1 MKKHYTRLLL
11 VGLSLMLTA
20 YVHSQSSLTGIVN
33 DENNEA
39 IIGATV
45 ILEGTQLGAVTDADG
60 KYVIKNIP
68 PKEYSIKVSYIGYR
82 TTTESI
88 DLRSSKSLNFSMK
101 EDSKTLNDVV
111 VVGYGTQ
118 RKRDL
123 IGSVSTLTSEKL
135 NDQVGASFETALQGK
150 MAGVQLTQGSGA
162 AGSNSIIRI
171 RGVGSVSAG
180 GYPLIII
187 DGVPLSQE
195 NYAQGSVG
203 GQNKNPLS
211 SLNPNDIE
219 SVTVLKDA
227 ASAAIYGSRGG
238 NGVILI
244 TTKRGKEG
252 KGRLSYSARLG
263 ISRPSNV
270 LRVLNA
276 TEWLQIQQ
284 EAWENDGNVGKYKLP
299 LNLSYDDIK
308 GINTDWISKTIQTG
322 IKHEHDLSYSFGN
335 KTIKAYV
342 GGSYSNAESFLVGD
356 YFERLSG
363 KANVDIRLSNKLN
376 VSISSSISRGYNHRA
391 FQAWSGGLGLAQSN
405 ALPIYP
411 VYKNQFPKTSPFYDS
426 TAAFFNVD
434 QNPVAQA
441 QLNNFVTRELRYIN
455 SASINFQ
462 ATRDLSFTL
471 QANYDRSVLS
481 DFMGYDGSQKAN
493 TASTSSE
500 SDTRINNYSSF
511 LTGQYIVPIANKAH
525 SLKVFGGIEYQAQY
539 AQNRYYTFTGTD
551 KLILNDPELTRLISD
566 TTTWND
572 NAEQI
577 WKFAGIFGRI
587 NYSFENKYL
596 VQFTLRSDGSSRF
609 GQNKRFGY
617 FPSIGLGYIMSEEP
631 WFHKNGTVNYFKL
644 KASWGQTGN
653 SNIRGQEQWS
663 TFTYVKPGQ
672 SNDVL
677 SYNGQSI
684 LFQQKLANPDL
695 QWEVASTVEGGFDI
709 GLFNDRI
716 TSSLTYYNKL
726 TTKALLLIAI
736 QASSGIETLNF
747 YSNVGKIRNWGLEYE
762 LNCNNIKKKDF
773 SWTTSLNLAYNKN
786 KLLDVGTATP
796 DALDGGFGDIR
807 AILGAEVGTN
817 YLVRFSHVDA
827 ASGRP
832 VWLDKNGKE
841 TFVYNVADDRVA
853 AGNVSPDV
861 VGGITNSFQFKNWDF
876 SFLFSFVIGGKIY
889 DDAAK
894 RQLGVITDDWNYFP
908 DVFNRWRQSGDNA
921 SLPRLTRTMLNW
933 GGNDNPYQNNS
944 TLWLYDDS
952 FLRLRNLTLGYNFKL
967 NSKFIHSL
975 RAYVTGTNLF
985 VLTKYRGWDPEVA
998 RDRENEQQRNIGGTN
1013 VTYLTPPQ
1021 ETTYMF
1027 GINVEF

>member
-1 MKKHYTRLLL
+1 MKKRYTRLLL
-11 VGLSLMLTA
+11 LGLSIMLA
-20 YVHSQSSLTGIVN
+20 GYIHAQSTLSGIVT

-45 ILEGTQLGAVTDADG
+45 ILEGTNLGAVTDVDG
-60 KYVIKNIP
+60 KYTIKNVP
-68 PKEYSIKVSYIGYR
+68 PKDYTIKVTYVGYKNAS
-82 TTTESI
+82 EVI
-88 DLRSSKSLNFSMK
+88 DLRSSKSLNFYMTQ
-101 EDSKTLNDVV
+101 DSKILNDVV

-123 IGSVSTLTSEKL
+123 IGSVSKLNSDKL

-180 GYPLIII
+180 GYPLVII
-187 DGVPLSQE
+187 DGVPISQE
-195 NYAQGSVG
+195 NFAQGATG

-211 SLNPNDIE
+211 SINPNDIE

-244 TTKRGKEG
+244 TTKRGKDG
-252 KGRLSYSARLG
+252 KGKLSYSARIG
-263 ISRPSNV
+263 ISQAAKV
-270 LRVLNA
+270 LRVLNS

-299 LNLSYDDIK
+299 KDLTYNDIA

-322 IKHEHDLSYSFGN
+322 IKHEHDLSYTFGN
-335 KTIKAYV
+335 KSIKAYV
-342 GGSYSNAESFLVGD
+342 GGSYSNAESFLVGNS
-356 YFERLSG
+356 FERLSG
-363 KANVDIRLSNKLN
+363 KANLDIKLSSKLTA
-376 VSISSSISRGYNHRA
+376 SISSSISRGINHRA
-391 FQAWSGGLGLAQSN
+391 FQAWAGGLGLAQSN
-405 ALPIYP
+405 ALPIFP
-411 VYKNQFPKTSPFYDS
+411 VYKNEFPKTSALYDS
-426 TAAFFNVD
+426 TGGFYNID
-434 QNPVAQA
+434 QNPVAQQA
-441 QLNNFVTRELRYIN
+441 LNQFITREIRYIN
-455 SASINFQ
+455 SASLNFQ
-462 ATRDLSFTL
+462 ATRNLSFTL
-471 QANYDRSVLS
+471 QGSYDRSLLS
-481 DFMGYDGSQKAN
+481 DFMGYDGSQKLN
-493 TASTSSE
+493 TPSTSSE
-500 SDTRINNYSSF
+500 SSTRINNYSGF
-511 LTGQYIVPIANKAH
+511 LTGQYSVPIANKAH
-525 SLKVFGGIEYQAQY
+525 SLTLFGGMEYQQQS
-539 AQNRYYTFTGTD
+539 AQNRYYSFTGTNQ
-551 KLILNDPELTRLISD
+551 LILNDPELARLISD

-587 NYSFENKYL
+587 NYSFNNKYL
-596 VQFTLRSDGSSRF
+596 VQFTLRSDGSSKF

-631 WFHKNGTVNYFKL
+631 WFNKGGAVNYLKL

-672 SNDVL
+672 SNDAL

-684 LFQQKLANPDL
+684 LYQQKLANPDL
-695 QWEVASTVEGGFDI
+695 QWEVASTVEGGIDL
-709 GLFNDRI
+709 GLFNDRV
-716 TSSLTYYNKL
+716 TTSLTYYNKL

-762 LNCNNIKKKDF
+762 LNTNNIKRKDF
-773 SWTTSLNLAYNKN
+773 SWTTSFNISYNKN

-817 YLVRFSHVDA
+817 YIVRFSHVDA
-827 ASGRP
+827 TTGKP

-853 AGNVSPDV
+853 AGSVLPDA
-861 VGGITNSFQFKNWDF
+861 VGGITNSFQYKNFDL

-908 DVFNRWRQSGDNA
+908 DVFERWRQSGDNA
-921 SLPRLTRTMLNW
+921 SLPKLTRTMLNW

-944 TLWLYDDS
+944 SLWLYDDS
-952 FLRLRNLTLGYNFKL
+952 FIRLRNITLGYNFKL
-967 NSKFIHSL
+967 NSKFIHSI

-1021 ETTYMF
+1021 ERSYLF